1 VLGEDHP
8 DTMHSMHNLAL
19 TRRDLGDLQGAREL
33 FEQALAGR
41 RRVLGEDHPDT
52 LQSRNDLAEVRR
64 ELGEL

>member
-1 VLGEDHP
+1 
-8 DTMHSMHNLAL
+8 MHNLAL

-52 LQSRNDLAEVRR
+52 LRSIKDLTQVQRD
-64 ELGEL
+64 LGEL